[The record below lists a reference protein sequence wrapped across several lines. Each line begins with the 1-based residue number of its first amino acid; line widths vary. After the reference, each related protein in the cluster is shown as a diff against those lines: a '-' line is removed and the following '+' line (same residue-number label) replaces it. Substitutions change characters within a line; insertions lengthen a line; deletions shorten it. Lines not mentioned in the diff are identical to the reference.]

1 MGVLLGRP
9 EVKSPAQLEALWRE
23 MQPGRR
29 MELRVSPRGDRLF
42 VIEHEHD
49 EGSEIARGAGE
60 IARDR
65 GEIARGVGEIARG
78 AGEIARGA
86 GEIARDRGE
95 MTLEIVMLP
104 TMRHAFP
111 IHHWRPR
118 PWQAS

>member
-23 MQPGRR
+23 RQPGRR

-60 IARDR
+60 VAPDR
-65 GEIARGVGEIARG
+65 
-78 AGEIARGA
+78 GEIARGA